1 MTRTSS
7 RGSFVKNKVKKF
19 EKKKKKN
26 SQRVLNIMS
35 LAVIVQKACKQM
47 KSSLSRFGY
56 AILVILKS
64 VFIIPFTFTR
74 KIIF

>member
-1 MTRTSS
+1 MSRTSS

-19 EKKKKKN
+19 EKKKKN